1 METVMWNEALISA
14 FDQLLDE
21 TLNLFQLRNNGA
33 CLISLLT
40 LLVINGSKLDDWLCS
55 AGPVLQ

>member
-1 METVMWNEALISA
+1 METVLWNEALISA
-14 FDQLLDE
+14 FDQLSDE
-21 TLNLFQLRNNGA
+21 TFNLFQLRNSGA

-40 LLVINGSKLDDWLCS
+40 LLVINGSKLDDWLCG

>member
-14 FDQLLDE
+14 FDQLSDE
-21 TLNLFQLRNNGA
+21 TFNLFQLRNNGA

-40 LLVINGSKLDDWLCS
+40 LLVISGSKLDDWLCS